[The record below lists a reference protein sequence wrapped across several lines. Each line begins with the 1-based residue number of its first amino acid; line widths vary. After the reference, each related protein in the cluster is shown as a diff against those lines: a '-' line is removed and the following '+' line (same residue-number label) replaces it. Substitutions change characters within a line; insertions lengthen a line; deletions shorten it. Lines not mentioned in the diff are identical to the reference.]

1 LFTNNFAHNAYFV
14 GVWFSYIAEVASPCG
29 NLASVSTPLQ
39 VYEPF
44 RAGLPKLGKYW
55 KSLWFR
61 RTFISEYSKSELR
74 EQHFDSVF
82 GQLWLVLNPL
92 LLSGVYFILIV
103 IIGGTTDSTRYVHLT
118 ATLFLFY
125 LVANSL
131 TGGVKSI
138 TAGQR
143 LILNTAFPRI
153 MLPISAVVIAIFK
166 FLPTLI
172 VFLIIKAIVGSSFSL
187 EMLWAI
193 PVLMITVFLAL
204 GLAITISCINVYF
217 RDIASFLPY
226 LTRTLLYL
234 SPILYESSSLNPR
247 LKALEVINP
256 LFPIL
261 DSWSRALVH
270 GEVPQAS
277 SMLQGLAWAT
287 GIFLIGTYFFLSRE
301 REFAVRL

>member
-1 LFTNNFAHNAYFV
+1 MSA
-14 GVWFSYIAEVASPCG
+14 
-29 NLASVSTPLQ
+29 PLQ

-44 RAGLPKLGKYW
+44 KAGLPPLTRYW
-55 KSLWFR
+55 KSLWSR
-61 RTFISEYSKSELR
+61 RTFISEYSRSELR

-92 LLSGVYFILIV
+92 LLSAVYFLLIV
-103 IIGGTTDSTRYVHLT
+103 IIRGSSDSVRYAHLT

-166 FLPTLI
+166 FLPTLF
-172 VFLIIKAIVGSSFSL
+172 VFLVIRTFIGLPFSWQ
-187 EMLWAI
+187 MLWAF
-193 PVLMITVFLAL
+193 PVLFIAMLLAL

-217 RDIASFLPY
+217 RDISSFLPY

-234 SPILYESSSLNPR
+234 SPILYEASA
-247 LKALEVINP
+247 LKPKLLAIEVLNP
-256 LFPIL
+256 LFPLL

-270 GEVPQAS
+270 GQAPLTS
-277 SMLQGLAWAT
+277 SLLQALAWAV
-287 GIFLIGTYFFLSRE
+287 GILIIGTYFFLSRE

>member
-1 LFTNNFAHNAYFV
+1 M
-14 GVWFSYIAEVASPCG
+14 
-29 NLASVSTPLQ
+29 STPLQ

-44 RAGLPKLGKYW
+44 KAGLPKLGLYW
-55 KSLWFR
+55 KSLWSR
-61 RTFISEYSKSELR
+61 RTFIKEYSKSELR

-82 GQLWLVLNPL
+82 GQLWLVINPL
-92 LLSGVYFILIV
+92 LLSAVYFILIN
-103 IIGGTTDSTRYVHLT
+103 IISDSADSERYVHLT
-118 ATLFLFY
+118 ASLFLFY

-131 TGGVKSI
+131 TGGVKSV

-143 LILNTAFPRI
+143 LIPNTAFPRI
-153 MLPISAVVIAIFK
+153 MLPISALVIAIFK

-172 VFLIIKAIVGSSFSL
+172 VFMVIKAIVGSAFTI

-193 PVLMITVFLAL
+193 PVLLITIFLAL

-234 SPILYESSSLNPR
+234 SPILYAAEDIKPSLR
-247 LKALEVINP
+247 FIEIFNP

-261 DSWSRALVH
+261 DSWSRTMVQ
-270 GEVPQAS
+270 GEVPHLS

-287 GIFLIGTYFFLSRE
+287 GIFFVGTYFFLSRE

>member
-1 LFTNNFAHNAYFV
+1 
-14 GVWFSYIAEVASPCG
+14 
-29 NLASVSTPLQ
+29 VSTPLQ

-103 IIGGTTDSTRYVHLT
+103 IIGGTTDSARYVHLT

-172 VFLIIKAIVGSSFSL
+172 VFLIIKAIVGSSFSF

-193 PVLMITVFLAL
+193 PVLMITIFLAL

-234 SPILYESSSLNPR
+234 SPILYEASALNPN
-247 LKALEVINP
+247 LKALQVVNP

-270 GEVPQAS
+270 GEVPQIS

-287 GIFLIGTYFFLSRE
+287 GIFFVGTYFFLSRE

>member
-1 LFTNNFAHNAYFV
+1 MSA
-14 GVWFSYIAEVASPCG
+14 
-29 NLASVSTPLQ
+29 PLQ

-44 RAGLPKLGKYW
+44 RAGLPKLGRYW
-55 KSLWFR
+55 KSLWSR
-61 RTFISEYSKSELR
+61 RTFIAEYSKSELR

-92 LLSGVYFILIV
+92 LLSAVYFILIV
-103 IIGGTTDSTRYVHLT
+103 IIGGATDSARYAHLT
-118 ATLFLFY
+118 ASLFLFY

-131 TGGVKSI
+131 TGGVKSV

-153 MLPISAVVIAIFK
+153 MLPLSAVVIAVFK
-166 FLPTLI
+166 FLPTLFVFI
-172 VFLIIKAIVGSSFSL
+172 VIKAVVGSTFTWQ
-187 EMLWAI
+187 MLWGI
-193 PVLMITVFLAL
+193 PVLFIAVFLSLA
-204 GLAITISCINVYF
+204 LAITISCINVYF

-234 SPILYESSSLNPR
+234 SPILYEASA
-247 LKALEVINP
+247 LKPNLRALEVLNP

-261 DSWSRALVH
+261 DSWSRAMVH
-270 GEVPQAS
+270 GEVPQMS
-277 SMLQGLAWAT
+277 SLLQGLAWAT
-287 GIFLIGTYFFLSRE
+287 GIFFLGTYFFLSRE

>member
-1 LFTNNFAHNAYFV
+1 M
-14 GVWFSYIAEVASPCG
+14 
-29 NLASVSTPLQ
+29 STPLQ

-55 KSLWFR
+55 KSLWSR
-61 RTFISEYSKSELR
+61 RTFIAEYSKSELR

-82 GQLWLVLNPL
+82 GQLWLVINPL
-92 LLSGVYFILIV
+92 LLSAVYFILIV
-103 IIGGTTDSTRYVHLT
+103 IIGGATDSARYVHLT

-172 VFLIIKAIVGSSFSL
+172 VFMVIKAVVGSPFAF

-193 PVLMITVFLAL
+193 PILLLTIFLAL

-234 SPILYESSSLNPR
+234 SPILYEAASLKPSLR
-247 LKALEVINP
+247 VLEIVNP

-270 GEVPQAS
+270 GQAPQLS
-277 SMLQGLAWAT
+277 SMLQGLGWAT
-287 GIFLIGTYFFLSRE
+287 VIFFIGTYIFLSRE

>member
-1 LFTNNFAHNAYFV
+1 LFANYFAHNAYFM
-14 GVWFSYIAEVASPCG
+14 GAWISHIAEVASPCG

-55 KSLWFR
+55 KSLWSR

-92 LLSGVYFILIV
+92 LLSGVYFILII
-103 IIGGTTDSTRYVHLT
+103 IIGGTTDSSRYVHLT
-118 ATLFLFY
+118 ASLFLFY

-166 FLPTLI
+166 FIPTLI
-172 VFLIIKAIVGSSFSL
+172 VFLVIKAVVGSSFSI

-193 PVLMITVFLAL
+193 PVLLITVFLAL

-234 SPILYESSSLNPR
+234 SPILYEASALNPN
-247 LKALEVINP
+247 LKALEIVNP

-261 DSWSRALVH
+261 DSWSRALVQ
-270 GEVPQAS
+270 GEVPQTS
-277 SMLQGLAWAT
+277 SMLQGLAWAI
-287 GIFLIGTYFFLSRE
+287 GIFFIGTYFFLSRE

>member
-1 LFTNNFAHNAYFV
+1 LGA
-14 GVWFSYIAEVASPCG
+14 WISYITEVTSPCG

-55 KSLWFR
+55 KSLWSR

-103 IIGGTTDSTRYVHLT
+103 IIGGSTDSSRYVHLT
-118 ATLFLFY
+118 ASLFLFY

-153 MLPISAVVIAIFK
+153 MLPLSAVIIAIFK
-166 FLPTLI
+166 FIPTLI
-172 VFLIIKAIVGSSFSL
+172 VFFVVKAIIGSPFSI

-193 PVLMITVFLAL
+193 PVLLITVFLAL

-217 RDIASFLPY
+217 RDIANFLPY

-234 SPILYESSSLNPR
+234 SPILYEASDLNPN
-247 LKALEVINP
+247 LKALEIVNP

-270 GEVPQAS
+270 GEMPQIS

-287 GIFLIGTYFFLSRE
+287 GIFFIGTYFFLSRE

>member
-1 LFTNNFAHNAYFV
+1 M
-14 GVWFSYIAEVASPCG
+14 
-29 NLASVSTPLQ
+29 STPLQ

-44 RAGLPKLGKYW
+44 KAGLPKLGRYW
-55 KSLWFR
+55 KSLWSR
-61 RTFISEYSKSELR
+61 RTFIKEYSKSELR

-82 GQLWLVLNPL
+82 GQLWLVINPL
-92 LLSGVYFILIV
+92 LLSAVYFILII
-103 IIGGTTDSTRYVHLT
+103 IIGGATDSARYVHLT
-118 ATLFLFY
+118 ASLFLFY

-131 TGGVKSI
+131 TGGVKSV

-153 MLPISAVVIAIFK
+153 MLPISALVIAIFK

-172 VFLIIKAIVGSSFSL
+172 VFIVIKAIVGSPFTI

-193 PVLMITVFLAL
+193 PVLLITIFLAL

-234 SPILYESSSLNPR
+234 SPILYAASDLKPSLR
-247 LKALEVINP
+247 VIEVVNP

-261 DSWSRALVH
+261 DSWSQAMVQ
-270 GEVPQAS
+270 GEAPQLS

-287 GIFLIGTYFFLSRE
+287 GIFFIGTYFFLSRE

>member
-1 LFTNNFAHNAYFV
+1 M
-14 GVWFSYIAEVASPCG
+14 
-29 NLASVSTPLQ
+29 STPLQ

-55 KSLWFR
+55 KSLWSR

-92 LLSGVYFILIV
+92 LLSGVYFILII
-103 IIGGTTDSTRYVHLT
+103 IIGGTTDSARYVHLT
-118 ATLFLFY
+118 ASLFLFY

-143 LILNTAFPRI
+143 LILNTAFPRM
-153 MLPISAVVIAIFK
+153 MLPISATVIAFFK
-166 FLPTLI
+166 FIPTLF
-172 VFLIIKAIVGSSFSL
+172 VFLIMRTVLGLPFGW
-187 EMLWAI
+187 EMLWSIPIILIALMFSLGVAI
-193 PVLMITVFLAL
+193 L
-204 GLAITISCINVYF
+204 ISTINVYF

-226 LTRTLLYL
+226 LIRTLLYL
-234 SPILYESSSLNPR
+234 SPILYAAKDIKPSLR
-247 LKALEVINP
+247 FIEIFNP

-261 DSWSRALVH
+261 DSWSRTMVQ
-270 GEVPQAS
+270 GEVPQLS

-287 GIFLIGTYFFLSRE
+287 GIFFVGTYFFLSRE

>member
-1 LFTNNFAHNAYFV
+1 MSN
-14 GVWFSYIAEVASPCG
+14 
-29 NLASVSTPLQ
+29 PLQ

-44 RAGLPKLGKYW
+44 RAGLPPLGRYW
-55 KSLWFR
+55 KSLWSR
-61 RTFISEYSKSELR
+61 RTFVAEYSRSELR

-82 GQLWLVLNPL
+82 GQMWLVLNPL
-92 LLSGVYFILIV
+92 LLSGVYFFLI
-103 IIGGTTDSTRYVHLT
+103 IIISGSSDKTRYAHLT

-131 TGGVKSI
+131 TGGVKSV

-153 MLPISAVVIAIFK
+153 MLPLSAVVIAIFK
-166 FLPTLI
+166 FLPTMA
-172 VFLIIKAIVGSSFSL
+172 VFLVMRTILGLPFDV

-193 PVLMITVFLAL
+193 PVLLIAILLAL
-204 GLAITISCINVYF
+204 GLAIAISCVNVYF

-234 SPILYESSSLNPR
+234 SPILYEAVD
-247 LKALEVINP
+247 LKPKLKTIELFNP
-256 LFPIL
+256 LFPLL

-270 GEVPQAS
+270 GQVPLMS
-277 SMLQGLAWAT
+277 NLLISLAWAV
-287 GIFLIGTYFFLSRE
+287 GIFIIGTYFFLSRE

>member
-1 LFTNNFAHNAYFV
+1 M
-14 GVWFSYIAEVASPCG
+14 SI
-29 NLASVSTPLQ
+29 PLQ

-55 KSLWFR
+55 KSLWSR

-103 IIGGTTDSTRYVHLT
+103 IIGGTTDSSRYVHLT
-118 ATLFLFY
+118 ASLFLFY

-166 FLPTLI
+166 FVPTLI
-172 VFLIIKAIVGSSFSL
+172 VFIVIKAVMGSPFSI

-193 PVLMITVFLAL
+193 PVLLITVFLAL

-234 SPILYESSSLNPR
+234 SPILYEASALNPK
-247 LKALEVINP
+247 LKALEIVNP

-261 DSWSRALVH
+261 DSWSRALVQ
-270 GEVPQAS
+270 GEVPQTS
-277 SMLQGLAWAT
+277 STLQGLAWAT
-287 GIFLIGTYFFLSRE
+287 GIFFIGTYFFLSRE

>member
-1 LFTNNFAHNAYFV
+1 MSA
-14 GVWFSYIAEVASPCG
+14 
-29 NLASVSTPLQ
+29 PLQ

-44 RAGLPKLGKYW
+44 KAGLPPLTRYW
-55 KSLWFR
+55 KSLWSR
-61 RTFISEYSKSELR
+61 RTFISEYSRSELR

-92 LLSGVYFILIV
+92 LLSAVYFLLIV
-103 IIGGTTDSTRYVHLT
+103 IIGGSSDSVRYAHLT

-166 FLPTLI
+166 FLPTLF
-172 VFLIIKAIVGSSFSL
+172 VFLVIRTLVGLPFSWQ
-187 EMLWAI
+187 MLWAF
-193 PVLMITVFLAL
+193 PVLLIAMLLAL

-217 RDIASFLPY
+217 RDISSFLPY

-234 SPILYESSSLNPR
+234 SPILYEASA
-247 LKALEVINP
+247 LKPKLLAIEILNP
-256 LFPIL
+256 LFPLL

-270 GEVPQAS
+270 GEAPLTS
-277 SMLQGLAWAT
+277 NMLAALAWAF
-287 GIFLIGTYFFLSRE
+287 GILIIGTYFFLSRE